1 MQERVIR
8 TRQGIVFERIFLQIV
23 DSFIENKEA
32 KASESP
38 DINRET
44 RMSENTI
51 PCLAGME
58 HL

>member
-1 MQERVIR
+1 MQEKVIKMR
-8 TRQGIVFERIFLQIV
+8 KGIVFERIFLPIV

-51 PCLAGME
+51 PCLARME

>member
-1 MQERVIR
+1 MQNKVIG
-8 TRQGIVFERIFLQIV
+8 TRQGIVFERIFLPIV

-44 RMSENTI
+44 RMNENTI
-51 PCLAGME
+51 PCLARME
-58 HL
+58 QV

>member
-51 PCLAGME
+51 HCLARME
-58 HL
+58 HV